1 MYSFKKIAFELL
13 IILLLVGCK
22 KNEKDIKTERK
33 IWQEFDKES
42 VNHHNT
48 EFQYQRLKYSKLGSI
63 NIDTTT
69 IILKEIYSN
78 NVLLDY
84 KFEPTTYEI
93 ISVKW
98 KKKEVLKEPLHNLDL
113 YRKIKDKHNF
123 DDKSILYILDQR
135 EKEGQLKNIEY
146 LESSINSL
154 EEEIFSLSEK

>member
-1 MYSFKKIAFELL
+1 MKKLL
-13 IILLLVGCK
+13 ILFMSSLFLSSCN
-22 KNEKDIKTERK
+22 KNEKDIKTEKK
-33 IWQEFDKES
+33 IWQDFDKES

-98 KKKEVLKEPLHNLDL
+98 KKKEMIKEPLHNLDL
-113 YRKIKDKHNF
+113 YIQIKEKHNF

>member
-1 MYSFKKIAFELL
+1 MYSLKKISVNFLL
-13 IILLLVGCK
+13 TIILVSCNDK
-22 KNEKDIKTERK
+22 QIDIKTEKK
-33 IWQEFDKES
+33 IWQDFDKES

-48 EFQYQRLKYSKLGSI
+48 EFQYQRLKYSTLGRI

-69 IILKEIYSN
+69 IILKELYSN

-84 KFEPTTYEI
+84 KFEPTTSEI

-98 KKKEVLKEPLHNLDL
+98 KKKEDINEPLHNLYL